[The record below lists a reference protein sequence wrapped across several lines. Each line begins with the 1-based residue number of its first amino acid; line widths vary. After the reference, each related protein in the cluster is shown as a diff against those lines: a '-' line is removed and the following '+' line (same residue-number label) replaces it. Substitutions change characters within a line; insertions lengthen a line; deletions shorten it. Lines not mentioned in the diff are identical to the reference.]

1 MKFRRYYILLVTWIS
16 VSVWVSVPSQA
27 QNYPVYSSY
36 PTNLYLYNPAEA
48 ATGNLWVLANHR
60 QQWLGLEGAPRVS
73 TLSITTLLDK
83 KRVGL
88 GGRLSNYQRG
98 LLSNTEALATFAYGL
113 PVSDK
118 DALYFGLSGGIVT
131 RGFDQSQAVDPSDP
145 AIANYLAEK
154 WLPAGSAGVVY
165 KSGTGFNL
173 GVSLPQMIATSTLTE
188 TNESTG
194 FSPFKQVWF
203 TAYFRQPPPDKP
215 APKKSKSKKGT
226 SSPLELY
233 TTYKWSSYQTSQFE
247 AIARLH
253 LHTHLSV
260 HAGYRQQYGLL
271 AGLGLSYEQFLLTY
285 TFEPGGQPESG
296 FSRGT
301 HELQAGLRIGNKKS
315 LKRKA
320 PVIKSALQDR
330 GEEIHNPRFRE
341 NLNDPEELEKFDQKL
356 EEKVSTKKRY
366 LVVARIFTD
375 LAAADAHKKKLIAD
389 KFNAD
394 IYYYPKDRRYYV
406 YVFQSTKS
414 HEATTEIKNLKT
426 YTKLKN
432 VRLVTIEEK

>member
-1 MKFRRYYILLVTWIS
+1 MKYRTCYILLIVGLI
-16 VSVWVSVPSQA
+16 VWANSASQA

-48 ATGNLWVLANHR
+48 ATDNLWVLATHR
-60 QQWLGLEGAPRVS
+60 QQWVGLEGAPRVS
-73 TLSITTLLDK
+73 ALSVSTLLDK

-118 DALYFGLSGGIVT
+118 DALYFGISGGIVT
-131 RGFDQSQAVDPSDP
+131 RGFDQSKAIDPSDP
-145 AIANYLAEK
+145 AIANYLSEK
-154 WLPAGSAGVVY
+154 WLPAANAGLVY

-188 TNESTG
+188 ANESSG

-215 APKKSKSKKGT
+215 AAKKSKSKKGQ

-233 TTYKWSSYQTSQFE
+233 TTYKWSSYQTSQWE

-253 LHTHLSV
+253 LHSNFSV

-271 AGLGLSYEQFLLTY
+271 AGLGLSYDKFLLTY

-301 HELQAGLRIGNKKS
+301 HEVQAGLRIGDRKL

-320 PVIKSALQDR
+320 PVIKSAIKQQ

-341 NLNDPEELEKFDQKL
+341 NLNDPEELEKFDQKQ
-356 EEKVSTKKRY
+356 EEKASVKKRY
-366 LVVARIFTD
+366 LVVARIFND
-375 LAAADAHKKKLIAD
+375 LPAADAYKKKLIAD

-414 HEATTEIKNLKT
+414 HEATAEIKNLKT